1 MITFFNYL
9 LSCLSENIFISL
21 VTAGESSLR
30 GKFKLALKWGLGRRP
45 GVMGF
50 GGGLNVCTLIL
61 ASYIWGMKTG
71 MAFVKRSY
79 SGTWI

>member
-1 MITFFNYL
+1 MIIFFNYL

-30 GKFKLALKWGLGRRP
+30 GKFKLARKWGLGSRP

-50 GGGLNVCTLIL
+50 GGGLKVCTLIL
-61 ASYIWGMKTG
+61 AS
-71 MAFVKRSY
+71 
-79 SGTWI
+79 